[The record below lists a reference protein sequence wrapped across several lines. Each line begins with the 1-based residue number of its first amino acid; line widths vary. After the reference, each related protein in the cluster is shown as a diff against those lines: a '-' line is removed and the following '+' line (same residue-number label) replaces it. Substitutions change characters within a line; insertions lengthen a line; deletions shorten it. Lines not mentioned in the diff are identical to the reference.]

1 MNLLGPLTN
10 PAGARRQ
17 VVGVSDPDLLP
28 LVVGG
33 LQALGH
39 AHALVVH
46 GAPGMDE
53 LSPLGPTRVF
63 ELREGTVEESVV
75 TPESVG
81 LSSGTEASL
90 AGGEPEDNARL
101 VRAVLAGE
109 RRDGARTAVL
119 MNAGAALYVGGLE
132 PDLRSGV
139 ERAAASIDGGSA
151 LERLERLVRATA
163 AGDA

>member
-53 LSPLGPTRVF
+53 LSPAGPTRVF
-63 ELREGTVEESVV
+63 ELRNGEVTESVV
-75 TPESVG
+75 TPESLG
-81 LSSGTEASL
+81 LTSGALEDL
-90 AGGEPEDNARL
+90 AGGEPEDNAAI
-101 VRAVLAGE
+101 VRAVLEGS
-109 RRDGARTAVL
+109 RTDGARTAVL
-119 MNAGAALYVGGLE
+119 MNAGAALYVGGHAD
-132 PDLRSGV
+132 DLRGGV
-139 ERAAASIDGGSA
+139 ERAAAAIDDGAA
-151 LERLERLVRATA
+151 LRTLDDLVRST
-163 AGDA
+163 GR